1 MGAVPELRV
10 HRSLT
15 RALQLIGSDRLRWL
29 DEAAAL
35 GPVAA
40 LRMGPLTTWVISD
53 PDAAR
58 KMLVTDHGS
67 WVRPPTL
74 LVPMR
79 VAVGENLFTQR
90 DRAWAQ
96 LQPAVAPAF
105 RKSALERRLADLD
118 ALIDDEV
125 RAVPVDV
132 TIDLDLATAR
142 IALVVAAWVLSGERL
157 DRTRAEELAD
167 HQREVVRWIGPR
179 VGKLS
184 AIIPLTLGA
193 SGRAMKRH
201 RAFLNAYADDVI
213 ARASTGEPHDDDV
226 LGALLRARPSRRALT
241 PHQLRGQVLGLLL
254 AGSDTTAAGLSWALV
269 HGAHHPAEWQQVR
282 NDPGRH
288 TLPFIHETLRLT
300 PPVWGFS
307 RTPAKAGVTLSA
319 ANLTTRVRRG
329 QVVTIYLRGIH
340 RDPASWDNPLQFN
353 PSRHDPALITDQHR
367 QLLAF
372 GLGPRGCIGQHL
384 AMAEL
389 MAVLPAFARHGR
401 ITIDEPVTED
411 ASFSLRVR
419 DGLTGQFTQ
428 APSLDPRLNVV

>member
-1 MGAVPELRV
+1 VGAVPELMV
-10 HRSLT
+10 HRSLP

-40 LRMGPLTTWVISD
+40 LRMGPLKTWVITD

-58 KMLVTDHGS
+58 KMLVTDNAS

-90 DRAWAQ
+90 DRAWSQ

-125 RAVPVDV
+125 QAVPLNV

-142 IALVVAAWVLSGERL
+142 IALVVAGWVLFGEQL

-167 HQREVVRWIGPR
+167 HQREVVRWVGPQ

-184 AIIPLTLGA
+184 AIVPRAFGA

-213 ARASTGEPHDDDV
+213 ARANTETHDDDV
-226 LGALLRARPSRRALT
+226 LGALFRARPSRKALT

-254 AGSDTTAAGLSWALV
+254 AGNDTTAAGLSWALV
-269 HGAHHPAEWQQVR
+269 HGAHHPAEWQRVR

-307 RTPAKAGVTLSA
+307 RTPAKSGVTLNA

-329 QVVTIYLRGIH
+329 QVATIYLRAIH
-340 RDPASWDNPLQFN
+340 HAPTSWDNPLQFN
-353 PSRHDPALITDQHR
+353 PSRHDPTLITDQHR

-389 MAVLPAFARHGR
+389 TAVLPAFARHGR

-411 ASFSLRVR
+411 ATFSLRVHG
-419 DGLTGQFTQ
+419 GLTGQFIRSAQ
-428 APSLDPRLNVV
+428 P